1 MEGILQSLGG
11 FAKNTAGR
19 YIGSQALGG
28 AGAMLFGPIGGLVG
42 GYCWSIRWRKFI

>member
-11 FAKNTAGR
+11 FAKDAAGR

-28 AGAMLFGPIGGLVG
+28 AGAM
-42 GYCWSIRWRKFI
+42 